1 MLAAD
6 INQCSDSNFD
16 KRITHTSYLQSQC
29 FLSSTASRLGH
40 LCGILVSMGDSV
52 AAVAVAPAASPAQ
65 GSDECCSPEPPSHR
79 GSTGSPSPVAVK
91 RAAEERKHERKRR
104 QVLKDGLFSL
114 NQKVWQM
121 QQKID
126 DMEALMRN
134 GSDSESS

>member
-1 MLAAD
+1 MLSTEFCCLE
-6 INQCSDSNFD
+6 IKCD

-29 FLSSTASRLGH
+29 FLSSNMSRLGH

-91 RAAEERKHERKRR
+91 RAAEEKETHERKRR
-104 QVLKDGLFSL
+104 KLLKDGLFSL

>member
-29 FLSSTASRLGH
+29 FLSSNMSRLGH

-52 AAVAVAPAASPAQ
+52 AAVAVVPAASHAE
-65 GSDECCSPEPPSHR
+65 GSDECCSPQPPSR
-79 GSTGSPSPVAVK
+79 GSTGSPSPVGVK
-91 RAAEERKHERKRR
+91 RAAEENEKQERKRR
-104 QVLKDGLFSL
+104 RELRVGLFWL
-114 NQKVWQM
+114 RERVCQM
-121 QQKID
+121 ERKICA
-126 DMEALMRN
+126 MEFLL

>member
-1 MLAAD
+1 MLVAD

-52 AAVAVAPAASPAQ
+52 AAVAVVPAASHAE
-65 GSDECCSPEPPSHR
+65 GSDECCSPQPPSR
-79 GSTGSPSPVAVK
+79 GSTGSPSPVGVK
-91 RAAEERKHERKRR
+91 RAAEENEKQERKRR
-104 QVLKDGLFSL
+104 HELRVGLFWL
-114 NQKVWQM
+114 RERVWQM
-121 QQKID
+121 ERKICA
-126 DMEALMRN
+126 MEALL